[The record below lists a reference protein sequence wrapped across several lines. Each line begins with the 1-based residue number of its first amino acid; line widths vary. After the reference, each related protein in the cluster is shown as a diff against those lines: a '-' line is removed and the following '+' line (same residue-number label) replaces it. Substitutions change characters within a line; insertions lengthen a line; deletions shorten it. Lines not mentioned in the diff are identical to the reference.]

1 MNALAS
7 GANFLLNPA
16 AWPLLLVAPA
26 LWCLLR
32 WHERRAAARLADLA
46 GPRATKLAPGLSPHR
61 RALRGGLL
69 AGGALLAAVACLEPV
84 WGAPAVSAEG
94 RGVDIVVCLDVS
106 RSMLARD
113 VAPTR
118 LARAKAEIRA
128 LAERTRGDRI
138 GLVVFAGE
146 SRLLTPLTRDM
157 RSFAAIAAT
166 AEPESVLRGG
176 TDVGGAIDLALA
188 ALVGGVAATG
198 DHETILLLTDGEDL
212 GASGAAA
219 AERCAARGISV
230 HTIGLGSPLGSKI
243 AVPAE
248 EPAPGRPK
256 PPAGETFLRDRAGRE
271 IVSALDVAA
280 LRRIAE
286 TARGTFRDV
295 SASPRP
301 LVSLYE
307 DEILA
312 MARKEIDARSRRER
326 PNRFQWP
333 LAGALALW
341 ILALA
346 LPERRRP

>member
-1 MNALAS
+1 MNTLAN
-7 GANFLLNPA
+7 GADFLLNGA

-26 LWCLLR
+26 LWLLLR

-46 GPRATKLAPGLSPHR
+46 GPRAMKLAPGLSPRR

-69 AGGALLAAVACLEPV
+69 AGGALFAAVACLEPV
-84 WGAPAVSAEG
+84 WGAPTAGAEA

-106 RSMLARD
+106 KSMLARD

-188 ALVGGVAATG
+188 ALAGATG

-243 AVPAE
+243 AVPPE

-280 LRRIAE
+280 LRSIAE

-295 SASPRP
+295 SASPHP

-307 DEILA
+307 DEILGV
-312 MARKEIDARSRRER
+312 ARKEIDARSRRER
-326 PNRFQWP
+326 PKRFQWP
-333 LAGALALW
+333 LAAALALW